1 MFALKYPLSI
11 AYTQALSPSRLT
23 LYTEQIWYGLV
34 LLFGPIEILFVH
46 VGPKIPRIWVALH
59 QMVHVGSSHI
69 ETPSIR
75 RCRAAHR
82 FPGQFHRFG
91 IDVHWAG
98 RIGSKELQIDC
109 MGSFLHLRLGLS
121 FHALDRFPKPW
132 KVENV
137 ICWNFL
143 NLVVIYFKFS
153 PLNSLSKNLENC
165 SRPTGS
171 INSSRKLKP
180 HRFTR
185 LRDTSLLKLYN
196 LGMLVPDEFG
206 HVGLHK

>member
-1 MFALKYPLSI
+1 MLWTDSQNLEKWRLIVGLLK
-11 AYTQALSPSRLT
+11 
-23 LYTEQIWYGLV
+23 
-34 LLFGPIEILFVH
+34 
-46 VGPKIPRIWVALH
+46 
-59 QMVHVGSSHI
+59 
-69 ETPSIR
+69 
-75 RCRAAHR
+75 
-82 FPGQFHRFG
+82 
-91 IDVHWAG
+91 
-98 RIGSKELQIDC
+98 
-109 MGSFLHLRLGLS
+109 
-121 FHALDRFPKPW
+121 
-132 KVENV
+132 
-137 ICWNFL
+137 FL

>member
-1 MFALKYPLSI
+1 MFALKYSLSI

-34 LLFGPIEILFVH
+34 LLLGPIEILFVH
-46 VGPKIPRIWVALH
+46 FGPKIPRIWVALH

-132 KVENV
+132 KVEVN
-137 ICWNFL
+137 CWFAE
-143 NLVVIYFKFS
+143 I
-153 PLNSLSKNLENC
+153 
-165 SRPTGS
+165 
-171 INSSRKLKP
+171 
-180 HRFTR
+180 
-185 LRDTSLLKLYN
+185 LKLSCYILQILSAELFIQK
-196 LGMLVPDEFG
+196 LGKLFSSYG
-206 HVGLHK
+206 INQ